1 MPHSLTRDDLAAIA
15 PRFAAITDDILF
27 GDIWQRSELSRRD
40 RSLITVAALI
50 AAGRHQQ
57 LPWHLDFAQ
66 KNGLSRSELTEV
78 ITHLAFYC
86 GWPASVTALGH
97 LHFPQE

>member
-1 MPHSLTRDDLAAIA
+1 MPHSLNRDDLAAIA

-27 GDIWQRSELSRRD
+27 GDIWQRSVLHKRD

-57 LPWHLDFAQ
+57 LPWHLNFAQ
-66 KNGLSRSELTEV
+66 QNGLSPEELTEG

-86 GWPASVTALGH
+86 GWPAAVTALGH
-97 LHFPQE
+97 LHFPEE

>member
-1 MPHSLTRDDLAAIA
+1 MPHSLNRDDLTAIA

-27 GDIWQRSELSRRD
+27 GDIWQRSALHKRD

-57 LPWHLDFAQ
+57 LPWHLNFAQ
-66 KNGLSRSELTEV
+66 ENGLSPDELTEV

-86 GWPASVTALGH
+86 GWPAAVTALGH
-97 LHFPQE
+97 LHFPKE